1 MAKLAKKKSDIDEEV
16 RNAVTFTAPDI
27 GSFELDIKGNEELAP
42 NYDQKPE
49 TPEQL
54 KQDLQDALHLHL
66 HILQ

>member
-1 MAKLAKKKSDIDEEV
+1 MAKLAKKKSDLDEEV

-27 GSFELDIKGNEELAP
+27 GSFELDIKRNEELAP

-54 KQDLQDALHLHL
+54 K
-66 HILQ
+66 